1 MHDLLKALTALQRVD
16 AELDELVRT
25 SREFPNR
32 LAELEAKLGAARQST
47 EDNRQ
52 KLIDLETQKR
62 TLEEQ
67 LAADKDKIKK
77 WEARLAEQRSARE
90 YTALAR
96 EIDIAKKQNET
107 TAEEIVELSK
117 EIQEAREQLEAAEAA
132 FAELESGVVE
142 DRNRIEKALGET
154 NEKEAELTK
163 RRNEAAQSV
172 PPQMLRRYDLI
183 HKRRG
188 TVLVAVV
195 NGACS
200 GCRMSLPPQLHN
212 QLLARPKLD
221 ACPSCGRMIYV
232 PAAFEREGREQEA

>member
-16 AELDELVRT
+16 AELDELVRN
-25 SREFPNR
+25 SREFPNQ
-32 LAELEAKLGAARQST
+32 LAELEARLGAAKQST
-47 EDNRQ
+47 EANRQ
-52 KLIDLETQKR
+52 KLNELEAQKR
-62 TLEEQ
+62 MLEEQ

-96 EIDIAKKQNET
+96 EIDIAKKQNAT
-107 TAEEIVELSK
+107 TSEEIVELSK
-117 EIQEAREQLEAAEAA
+117 EIQLAREELEASESS
-132 FAELESGVVE
+132 FAEIESGVVE
-142 DRNRIEKALGET
+142 DRSRIEKALGET
-154 NEKEAELTK
+154 SKKEAELSK
-163 RRNEAAQSV
+163 RRSEAAQSV

-183 HKRRG
+183 HRRRG

-221 ACPSCGRMIYV
+221 SCPSCGRLIFV
-232 PAAFEREGREQEA
+232 PTAFERASQEQGA

>member
-16 AELDELVRT
+16 AELDELVRN

-47 EDNRQ
+47 EENRQ
-52 KLIDLETQKR
+52 RLSELENQKHA
-62 TLEEQ
+62 LEEQ

-77 WEARLAEQRSARE
+77 WEARLTEQRSARE

-96 EIDIAKKQNET
+96 EIDIAKKQNAT
-107 TAEEIVELSK
+107 VSEEIVELSK
-117 EIQEAREQLEAAEAA
+117 EIQGAREQLEVSEKA
-132 FAELESGVVE
+132 FTELESGVVE
-142 DRNRIEKALGET
+142 DKNRIEKALGET
-154 NEKEAELTK
+154 NEKEAELSK
-163 RRNEAAQSV
+163 RRSEAAESV
-172 PPQMLRRYDLI
+172 PSQMLRRYDLI
-183 HKRRG
+183 HRRRG
-188 TVLVAVV
+188 TVLVTVN

-232 PAAFEREGREQEA
+232 PKAFEHEDEKQEA